1 MLQIQKNSRQ
11 VPSDEIY
18 TADKKYHDLLYGVM
32 QELSYQDGEG
42 IDNCRYVNKKDMK
55 FQDLGDRI
63 GLTRQT
69 VKKKLDNLM
78 SLGLVTYI
86 EEEKRYKILKL
97 DNKISTLVPFETLR
111 RLNNSLNQNSISLFV
126 YLLNRYIAAGEK
138 EYCATMRQ
146 MKTFVGISVST
157 TSNNEVISD
166 ILDTLQLVGLVDYE
180 LRQVEENKTKIMITE
195 VRNVMRK
202 C

>member
-97 DNKISTLVPFETLR
+97 DNKISTLVPFD
-111 RLNNSLNQNSISLFV
+111 FK
-126 YLLNRYIAAGEK
+126 AFK
-138 EYCATMRQ
+138 
-146 MKTFVGISVST
+146 
-157 TSNNEVISD
+157 
-166 ILDTLQLVGLVDYE
+166 
-180 LRQVEENKTKIMITE
+180 
-195 VRNVMRK
+195 
-202 C
+202 